1 MTRIDRRQ
9 ALWGLAAGSAFF
21 GYSTRLANAQ
31 SQGLSRPEKLAAEPH
46 ASLWSR
52 VQNLYDVDRSISNL
66 ENGYWGIMARPVA
79 EEYIANI
86 ERVNR
91 QNTLYAR
98 TTFGKDFEQIRERVA
113 QAVGADIEE
122 IALTRG
128 ATEALQALI
137 SGYNALPSGSTV
149 LYSDLDYD
157 SMQYTMNWLKERRG
171 VNIKTITIPEPATR
185 ENVLEA
191 YKTAI
196 ETTPELKLIL
206 LTHLSHRTGLVMPIK
221 EIADMARQKG
231 IDVIVDAAHSWG
243 QIDFNVKDL
252 GADFVGFNLHKW
264 IGAPLGVGFL
274 YIKKERL
281 NNIDRY
287 LADEDWPQNDVR
299 SRVHTGTLN
308 FAAALTIPAA
318 LKLHET
324 IGARNKEDRLR
335 HLRNYW
341 VSRVQNLENIDILTP
356 NDPSMHAGITS
367 LRFKG
372 KTSKEDNNKI
382 VDELRSNHKVMTVR
396 RAGVSKGQCIRITP
410 ALYTREEELDRLVE
424 ALRVIQKT

>member
-9 ALWGLAAGSAFF
+9 ALLGLTAGSAFLGSF
-21 GYSTRLANAQ
+21 PRLANAQ
-31 SQGLSRPEKLAAEPH
+31 SQDLLRPANTAEPS
-46 ASLWSR
+46 SLWSR

-66 ENGYWGIMARPVA
+66 ENGYWGIMARPIA

-98 TTFGKDFEQIRERVA
+98 TTFGKDFENVRERVA
-113 QAVGADIEE
+113 QAVGADVEE

-128 ATEALQALI
+128 ATEAMQALI
-137 SGYNALPSGSTV
+137 GGYNALPAGSTV

-157 SMQYTMNWLKERRG
+157 SMQYAMNWLKDRRG
-171 VNIKTITIPEPATR
+171 VNVSTITIPEPATR
-185 ENVLEA
+185 ENVLET
-191 YKTAI
+191 YRTAI
-196 ETTPELKLIL
+196 DTTPGLKLIL
-206 LTHLSHRTGLVMPIK
+206 LTHLSHRTGLVIPVK

-231 IDVIVDAAHSWG
+231 IDVMVDAAHSWG
-243 QIDFNVKDL
+243 QIDFNVRDL

-274 YIKKERL
+274 YIKKDRL
-281 NNIDRY
+281 DSIDRY
-287 LADEDWPQNDVR
+287 LADEDWPQNDIR

-324 IGARNKEDRLR
+324 IGAKNKESRLR
-335 HLRNYW
+335 YLRDYW
-341 VSRVQNLENIDILTP
+341 VSRVKPLENIEILTP
-356 NDPSMHAGITS
+356 NDPSMYAGITS

-372 KTSKEDNNKI
+372 KTSKEDNNKL
-382 VDELRSNHKVMTVR
+382 VEELRSKYNVMTVR
-396 RAGVSKGQCIRITP
+396 RSGVHNGQCIRITP
-410 ALYTREEELDRLVE
+410 ALYTREEELDRLVG
-424 ALRVIQKT
+424 ALTSINKA